1 MMTGMEPR
9 QTTSN
14 VGHITK
20 PSIVALTHGLNK
32 YYYSIVI
39 NYRKNEF
46 EQKMLLNLN
55 KPSWSGSLKLSD
67 YSDQHVENVEALKN
81 LSKLTE
87 QYEKWIREETKKT
100 REEFVV
106 SSVGKMNPGTHIR
119 NQIEENINT
128 NVMDCL
134 STMMNTVVF

>member
-1 MMTGMEPR
+1 M
-9 QTTSN
+9 
-14 VGHITK
+14 
-20 PSIVALTHGLNK
+20 
-32 YYYSIVI
+32 
-39 NYRKNEF
+39 
-46 EQKMLLNLN
+46 
-55 KPSWSGSLKLSD
+55 GSLKIDD
-67 YSDQHVENVEALKN
+67 YTNQHANNVEAIKN

-87 QYEKWIREETKKT
+87 QYQKWIVEETKKT

-106 SSVGKMNPGTHIR
+106 SSVGKMNPATHIR